1 MHRFRHIAAL
11 TFALLLLSA
20 CLCSCGNAKAA
31 VAGNDGGGYNIPDIR
46 TTVFDQAE
54 ATSARGCAID
64 TSNAAAGYICAQATS
79 ASPLK
84 FQVLCNGNSYNYDMP
99 NDGTTEA
106 FPLNMGDGTYTLRVM
121 QKIEGNNYVQLFST
135 QVDVQLNSEF
145 EPFLSPSIYCD
156 FGSES
161 DCVKKARELAANAKD
176 QAAAA
181 EAIYNWI
188 VDNITYDTEKAT
200 QMQNATGYLPDPDET
215 FHTKSG
221 ICFDYASLAAAM
233 LRSVGIPTKIVTGY
247 VADQSIY
254 HAWNMV
260 YMQDK
265 WVNVS
270 FTAPEG
276 EWTRIDTTF
285 AASGPQVVGGK
296 DDYVDRFTY

>member
-31 VAGNDGGGYNIPDIR
+31 VAGKNGGYNIPNVR

-106 FPLNMGDGTYTLRVM
+106 FPLNMGEGTYTLRVM
-121 QKIEGNNYVQLFST
+121 QKIEGNNYVQLLST
-135 QVDVQLNSEF
+135 QVDVRLNSEF
-145 EPFLSPSIYCD
+145 EPFLTPSIYCD
-156 FGSES
+156 FNSES

-200 QMQNATGYLPDPDET
+200 QMKNATGYLPDPDET
-215 FHTKSG
+215 FHTKTG

-265 WVNVS
+265 
-270 FTAPEG
+270 
-276 EWTRIDTTF
+276 
-285 AASGPQVVGGK
+285 
-296 DDYVDRFTY
+296 

>member
-31 VAGNDGGGYNIPDIR
+31 VAGKDGGYNIPDIR

-84 FQVLCNGNSYNYDMP
+84 FQVLCNGSSYNYDMP

-106 FPLNMGDGTYTLRVM
+106 FPLNMGEGTYTLRVM
-121 QKIEGNNYVQLFST
+121 QKIEGNNYVQLLST

-145 EPFLSPSIYCD
+145 EPFLTPSIYCD
-156 FGSES
+156 FSSES

-200 QMQNATGYLPDPDET
+200 QMKNATGYLPDPDET
-215 FHTKSG
+215 FHTKTG

-260 YMQDK
+260 
-265 WVNVS
+265 
-270 FTAPEG
+270 
-276 EWTRIDTTF
+276 
-285 AASGPQVVGGK
+285 
-296 DDYVDRFTY
+296 

>member
-31 VAGNDGGGYNIPDIR
+31 VAGKNGGYNIPNVR

-99 NDGTTEA
+99 NDVTTEA

-121 QKIEGNNYVQLFST
+121 QKIEGNNYVQLLST
-135 QVDVQLNSEF
+135 QVDVRLNSEF
-145 EPFLSPSIYCD
+145 EPFLTPSIYCD
-156 FGSES
+156 FNAES

-200 QMQNATGYLPDPDET
+200 QMKNATGYLPDPDET
-215 FHTKSG
+215 FHTKTG

-285 AASGPQVVGGK
+285 DASGPQVVSGK

>member
-31 VAGNDGGGYNIPDIR
+31 VAGKNGGYNIPNVR

-121 QKIEGNNYVQLFST
+121 QKIEGNNYIQLLST

-145 EPFLSPSIYCD
+145 EPFLNPSIYCD
-156 FGSES
+156 FNAES
-161 DCVKKARELAANAKD
+161 DCVKKARELAANTKD

-200 QMQNATGYLPDPDET
+200 QMKNATGYLPDPDET
-215 FHTKSG
+215 FHTKTG

-265 WVNVS
+265 WVNVR

>member
-11 TFALLLLSA
+11 TFALLLLSV

-31 VAGNDGGGYNIPDIR
+31 VTGKNGGYNIPNVR

-106 FPLNMGDGTYTLRVM
+106 FPLNMGEGTYTLRVM
-121 QKIEGNNYVQLFST
+121 QKIEGNNYVQLLST
-135 QVDVQLNSEF
+135 QVDVRLNSEF
-145 EPFLSPSIYCD
+145 EPFLTPSIYCD
-156 FGSES
+156 FNAES

-181 EAIYNWI
+181 EAIYSWI

-200 QMQNATGYLPDPDET
+200 QMQNVTGYLPDPDET
-215 FHTKSG
+215 FHTKTG

-285 AASGPQVVGGK
+285 DASGPQVVSGK

>member
-31 VAGNDGGGYNIPDIR
+31 VAGKDGGYNIPDIR

-64 TSNAAAGYICAQATS
+64 TSNAAAGYICVQATS

-84 FQVLCNGNSYNYDMP
+84 FQVLCNGSSYNYDMP

-106 FPLNMGDGTYTLRVM
+106 FPLNMGEGTYTLRVM
-121 QKIEGNNYVQLFST
+121 QKIEGNNYVQLLST
-135 QVDVQLNSEF
+135 QVDVRLNSEF
-145 EPFLSPSIYCD
+145 EPFLTPSIYCD
-156 FGSES
+156 FNAES

-200 QMQNATGYLPDPDET
+200 QMKNATGYLPDPDET
-215 FHTKSG
+215 FHTKTG

-285 AASGPQVVGGK
+285 DASGPQVVSGK

>member
-31 VAGNDGGGYNIPDIR
+31 VAGKNGGYNIPNVR

-106 FPLNMGDGTYTLRVM
+106 FPLNMGEGTYTLRVM
-121 QKIEGNNYVQLFST
+121 QKIEGNNYVQLLST
-135 QVDVQLNSEF
+135 QVDVRLNSEF
-145 EPFLSPSIYCD
+145 EPFLTPSIYCD
-156 FGSES
+156 FNAES

-200 QMQNATGYLPDPDET
+200 QMKNATGYLPDPDET
-215 FHTKSG
+215 FHTKTG

-265 WVNVS
+265 CPKENGRALTQRS
-270 FTAPEG
+270 TLRG
-276 EWTRIDTTF
+276 R
-285 AASGPQVVGGK
+285 K
-296 DDYVDRFTY
+296 

>member
-1 MHRFRHIAAL
+1 
-11 TFALLLLSA
+11 
-20 CLCSCGNAKAA
+20 
-31 VAGNDGGGYNIPDIR
+31 
-46 TTVFDQAE
+46 
-54 ATSARGCAID
+54 
-64 TSNAAAGYICAQATS
+64 
-79 ASPLK
+79 
-84 FQVLCNGNSYNYDMP
+84 
-99 NDGTTEA
+99 
-106 FPLNMGDGTYTLRVM
+106 MGEGTYTLRVM
-121 QKIEGNNYVQLFST
+121 QKIEGNNYVQLLST

-145 EPFLSPSIYCD
+145 EPFLTPSIYCD
-156 FGSES
+156 FSSES

-200 QMQNATGYLPDPDET
+200 QMKNATGYLPDPDET
-215 FHTKSG
+215 FHTKTG

-285 AASGPQVVGGK
+285 AASGPQVVSGK